1 MRALC
6 LVGMSGIGKS
16 FWAQRL
22 AQQRGFVRHDCDG
35 AIATELRSL
44 VPVADGEEPVH
55 ALGRWMGMPWS
66 DGYAAREAQYLGL
79 EERVTR
85 AALTASADAA
95 EHVIDTTGS
104 VVYLSETLRE
114 ALRAQ
119 CRIVYLRT
127 PDSARQAMLARYL
140 IEPKPVVWSG
150 AFVASSGESPT
161 SALPRCFAALL
172 ERRDALYTALAH
184 VVLDGAALEHSAAT
198 LDEWLAL
205 SAANPA
211 APDPAA
217 AR

>member
-22 AQQRGFVRHDCDG
+22 AQERGFVRHDCDG
-35 AIATELRSL
+35 AIAAELRSL

-66 DGYAAREAQYLGL
+66 DGYAAREARYLAL
-79 EERVTR
+79 EGRVTA
-85 AALTASADAA
+85 AALEASASAG

-104 VVYLSETLRE
+104 VVYLSGALRD

-119 CRIVYLRT
+119 CRVVYLRT

-140 IEPKPVVWSG
+140 VEPKPVVWSG
-150 AFVASSGESPT
+150 EFSAAPGEAT
-161 SALPRCFAALL
+161 TDALPRCFAALL
-172 ERRDALYTALAH
+172 ERRDALYTELAH
-184 VVLDGAALEHSAAT
+184 VVLDGAALERDAAT

-205 SAANPA
+205 CTAS
-211 APDPAA
+211 PDA
-217 AR
+217 ARAPTPR